1 MRREDL
7 GRTGAGLDLSAQFQG
22 GKFWSG
28 CAGGEETGWEVL
40 GEEGSESLEYSRRV
54 EFRRSVLV
62 GSLLSWLGRGER
74 EGVFRDENC
83 DVMIGGN
90 LAEIWR
96 RGVRRTDPIS
106 KQFRFTATKLV

>member
-28 CAGGEETGWEVL
+28 VWGEETGWEVL

-54 EFRRSVLV
+54 EFRRSLLL
-62 GSLLSWLGRGER
+62 GSLLSWLEMGGMAESACRGW
-74 EGVFRDENC
+74 G
-83 DVMIGGN
+83 
-90 LAEIWR
+90 
-96 RGVRRTDPIS
+96 
-106 KQFRFTATKLV
+106 